1 MALAGNLSRAGQNK
15 CMQTVVTSTNELSNC
30 SQVFLGWMLHSARV
44 RYRTLGRFG
53 ICCVCLASLSTGWA
67 DPASSGAAPIPKLA
81 GFSSLSL
88 SEAVSKALTN
98 QPKLE
103 AAKARLL
110 RPEAALGESRAL
122 WNPRLNFEAN
132 YTYQVPRATF
142 NQGFQEVVVNP
153 NSSYQAALRL
163 TQVLWE
169 GGSYRTLEELRQ
181 VQWTVENERLR
192 QTQLDL
198 EEEVALAFLRT
209 LAAQEA
215 SEVDS
220 SQILQREL
228 QRTQTDHLFEQGTVA
243 KYDVMRADTAL
254 LQARQDLLESER
266 LLEIRRKNLAS
277 LLQLPADSLGKDIL
291 LTVPPAFKSLIPA
304 EGELLSRPDLRVAHR
319 SIEEAHARVVYAAKE
334 SAPTLSFQSEVAFK
348 NSTALTPGTT
358 WNAGLVFSWPI
369 WDRGLSDW
377 RAKAIQADQL
387 EAEQLL
393 KETYRLAQ
401 LQVDE
406 LRAELRSRERSW
418 QTRLAQEQLA
428 AEAARVADLRY
439 QNGLSPQVERQDA
452 VVSAVRAKK
461 DRIVAQ
467 YDTLIA
473 QARLLRA
480 LGRSQISQEVLP

>member
-1 MALAGNLSRAGQNK
+1 MIVS
-15 CMQTVVTSTNELSNC
+15 SNC
-30 SQVFLGWMLHSARV
+30 GQAKFMQIVQNAPMGFFELVLGSRV
-44 RYRTLGRFG
+44 AAT
-53 ICCVCLASLSTGWA
+53 CVLLLAVGASNA
-67 DPASSGAAPIPKLA
+67 PAEPVPVTPAALPAPSVKA
-81 GFSSLSL
+81 SSLSL
-88 SEAVSKALTN
+88 SEAVSKALQN

-110 RPEAALGESRAL
+110 RPESALGESRAL
-122 WNPRLNFEAN
+122 WNPRLNFDAN

-163 TQVLWE
+163 TQVLWD
-169 GGSYRTLEELRQ
+169 GGSYRTLEQLRQ
-181 VQWTVENERLR
+181 VQLTVESERLR

-215 SEVDS
+215 LEVDN

-228 QRTQTDHLFEQGTVA
+228 QRTQTDHLFQQGTVA

-254 LQARQDLLESER
+254 LQAKQDLLESER
-266 LLEIRRKNLAS
+266 LLEVRRKNLAS
-277 LLQLPADSLGKDIL
+277 LLQVPSESLGKEIL
-291 LTVPPAFKSLIPA
+291 LTLSPPPKGQSLA
-304 EGELLSRPDLRVAHR
+304 AGVAASENELLSRPDLRIAHR
-319 SIEEAHARVVYAAKE
+319 SIEEAHARVVNAGKE
-334 SAPTLSFQSEVAFK
+334 SAPTLSFQSEAAFK

-377 RAKAIQADQL
+377 RAKASQADKL

-428 AEAARVADLRY
+428 SEAARVADLRY

-467 YDTLIA
+467 YDTLMA